1 MHNENPLTVNR
12 NRRPL
17 QRLPGVARSQQLSV
31 RLLSNWQA
39 CGALFIVCASL
50 LSVGSYRMLVSQQ
63 TNLSCQ
69 NVFWPFAS
77 ASLRLYC
84 AQKLAEKNTLE
95 DLFAAIGLVDVLDKN
110 HPLRAAI
117 NPQIELWSNRALDL
131 AEKAFHEGKL
141 ERAISFAKR
150 IPART
155 AAAKVVQ
162 ERIKRW
168 QTVWTEG
175 EGIYQKA
182 EDALNQEDWRK
193 AFSIMVGLLKVD
205 NRYWSGA
212 QYNALN
218 KRILLAQEDEKIL
231 AKAKNLIK
239 RGGLK
244 NLAEALGLAQDLKS
258 DSVFRRSADAAIETA
273 SQKLMQLAEN
283 ALERQDL
290 TLALDAAQLIPKETR
305 VGQRAEDFIDLA
317 YASASAWSG
326 TAAGFQDAISA
337 ARKISPNSS
346 VYEQAQTLA
355 LQWEGQLASL
365 RQRQIAE
372 ANAEEYNA
380 SIVESIADPIDWQE
394 PPPPPALSEVSKQ
407 GTADQV
413 MLDRADSLSL
423 SGDRKSLTEAIRL
436 AKQIAPGR
444 IFYEDAQ
451 ARIADWQFQLQQLN
465 APQPAEALPESLDVP
480 DSEAKSLWQQAQ
492 KYASQGSPSSLAAAI
507 DAADQIAPDSPL
519 RVQAEE
525 SINAWSQRIL
535 TLAQT
540 TSNSNLSQ
548 AIEIA
553 QQIPPNS
560 PVYDAAQSQIRQWQ
574 ERS

>member
-1 MHNENPLTVNR
+1 
-12 NRRPL
+12 
-17 QRLPGVARSQQLSV
+17 
-31 RLLSNWQA
+31 
-39 CGALFIVCASL
+39 
-50 LSVGSYRMLVSQQ
+50 
-63 TNLSCQ
+63 
-69 NVFWPFAS
+69 
-77 ASLRLYC
+77 
-84 AQKLAEKNTLE
+84 
-95 DLFAAIGLVDVLDKN
+95 
-110 HPLRAAI
+110 
-117 NPQIELWSNRALDL
+117 
-131 AEKAFHEGKL
+131 
-141 ERAISFAKR
+141 
-150 IPART
+150 
-155 AAAKVVQ
+155 
-162 ERIKRW
+162 
-168 QTVWTEG
+168 
-175 EGIYQKA
+175 
-182 EDALNQEDWRK
+182 
-193 AFSIMVGLLKVD
+193 
-205 NRYWSGA
+205 
-212 QYNALN
+212 
-218 KRILLAQEDEKIL
+218 
-231 AKAKNLIK
+231 
-239 RGGLK
+239 
-244 NLAEALGLAQDLKS
+244 
-258 DSVFRRSADAAIETA
+258 
-273 SQKLMQLAEN
+273 
-283 ALERQDL
+283 
-290 TLALDAAQLIPKETR
+290 
-305 VGQRAEDFIDLA
+305 
-317 YASASAWSG
+317 
-326 TAAGFQDAISA
+326 
-337 ARKISPNSS
+337 
-346 VYEQAQTLA
+346 

-394 PPPPPALSEVSKQ
+394 PPPALSEVSKQ

-413 MLDRADSLSL
+413 LLDRADSLSL